1 MSAMHKRSMAAA
13 LVLACL
19 IPACSDDG
27 GDDTSSSKEY
37 SVAGSLEQVPASAA
51 QDDAALIMSG
61 DLDRASEIAG
71 VERPSGSGARDVVPW
86 LQSITGGTVDGER
99 SDVSIMPL
107 DALRLI
113 NATRLDEVD
122 DELGWSVLDVRTY
135 TGVDA
140 PPGHFAAM
148 TGEFDDDE
156 IDAAQGD
163 REDDIW
169 SLGGEDFSV
178 DPKEISAARPIGG
191 SVRTALHDGLLA
203 ESASTP
209 PVRDWLDG
217 DDTLADDDTLLAVA
231 RALDDHDVYSSLITR
246 TAGQSS
252 SSGTDRTTPDAAV
265 DAELAPFDVIGLGSA
280 DDDGEAKAV
289 LVYHSEDGTPPSRT
303 PTRCRRSS
311 RKAPRSC
318 RDARSA
324 SSTRWT
330 TSRSMASSSWSPS
343 ISPTAVRRR
352 PSCSRSW
359 SASRSPCHRR

>member
-1 MSAMHKRSMAAA
+1 MGEMHKRSVAAA
-13 LVLACL
+13 LVLAFL

-27 GDDTSSSKEY
+27 RGDTKSSKEY
-37 SVAGSLEQVPASAA
+37 SVAASLEQVPASAA
-51 QDDAALIMSG
+51 NDDAALIMSG

-71 VERPSGSGARDVVPW
+71 VERPSGSGRDVVTW

-107 DALRLI
+107 DALRLV
-113 NATRLDEVD
+113 NAARLDEID
-122 DELGWSVLDVRTY
+122 DELGWSVLDVHTY
-135 TGVDA
+135 AGVDD

-169 SLGGEDFSV
+169 SLGGKDLSI
-178 DPKEISAARPIGG
+178 DPKEISAARPTGG

-231 RALDDHDVYSSLITR
+231 KALDDHDVYSSLITR

-252 SSGTDRTTPDAAV
+252 SGTARTTPATTV

-280 DDDGEAKAV
+280 DDDGQAKAI
-289 LVYHSEDGTPPSRT
+289 LVYHSADEAAAEHNADALRTILEEGSSVVQGRPFSDLYTVDDIDVDGELVVVTLDL
-303 PTRCRRSS
+303 
-311 RKAPRSC
+311 A
-318 RDARSA
+318 DG
-324 SSTRWT
+324 
-330 TSRSMASSSWSPS
+330 
-343 ISPTAVRRR
+343 
-352 PSCSRSW
+352 
-359 SASRSPCHRR
+359 RSPQAVLQSILAREPFTVSP